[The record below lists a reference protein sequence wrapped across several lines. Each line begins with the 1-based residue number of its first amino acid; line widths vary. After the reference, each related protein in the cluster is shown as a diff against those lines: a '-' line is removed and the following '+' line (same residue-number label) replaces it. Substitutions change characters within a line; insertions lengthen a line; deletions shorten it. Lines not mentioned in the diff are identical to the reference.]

1 MKKIILS
8 FLFASLVALT
18 GYSQMSLS
26 LSDST
31 GPIPNNSTVT
41 YTGNST
47 TDEIV
52 AYAFVTNNGT
62 DPVPVKVKKVELYT
76 LPGVTNVFCWGL
88 CFAPS
93 VYISTTTITIDPGD
107 TDSLDFTGHV
117 MPGGVSGYTLMR
129 YVFFDESH
137 TTDSVCFN
145 VYFSHFPLSVGNI
158 LDQYGLSAAYPNPAS
173 GSVGFDVDLP
183 SGSTGKI
190 IIRNVVGNVV
200 RELQTGNSQGKVQVD
215 VSDLADGI
223 YFYSLLVDGKTQATK
238 KLVVRH

>member
-8 FLFASLVALT
+8 FLFFVLVALT

-41 YTGNST
+41 YMGSST

-88 CFAPS
+88 CFAPT
-93 VYISTTTITIDPGD
+93 VYVSTTTITIDPRYR
-107 TDSLDFTGHV
+107 FTGFYRSRDAGRRFRV
-117 MPGGVSGYTLMR
+117 YA
-129 YVFFDESH
+129 DA
-137 TTDSVCFN
+137 VC
-145 VYFSHFPLSVGNI
+145 
-158 LDQYGLSAAYPNPAS
+158 
-173 GSVGFDVDLP
+173 
-183 SGSTGKI
+183 
-190 IIRNVVGNVV
+190 
-200 RELQTGNSQGKVQVD
+200 
-215 VSDLADGI
+215 
-223 YFYSLLVDGKTQATK
+223 LL
-238 KLVVRH
+238 R